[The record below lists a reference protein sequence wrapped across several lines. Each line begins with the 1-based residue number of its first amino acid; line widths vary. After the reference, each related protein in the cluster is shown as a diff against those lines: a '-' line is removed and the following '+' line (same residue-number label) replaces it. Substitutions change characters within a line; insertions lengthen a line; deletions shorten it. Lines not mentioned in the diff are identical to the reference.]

1 MIKDSATFDATMDKE
16 KILVRNQNAMAFSL
30 LPSSIDTS
38 TPEGEFVFYKLEQ
51 LMDNDAKLSA
61 SDLPKARKALT
72 AHFGRWMRY
81 RQWNMR
87 NTTSQ

>member
-61 SDLPKARKALT
+61 SDLPKAWKALT
-72 AHFGRWMRY
+72 ANFGRY
-81 RQWNMR
+81 RQWNMK